1 VAPLPITRGGNHSRY
16 PSAGESTTT
25 FEPLQGSSSHKQKGK
40 RHQVVS
46 ITPRIPFRQLPEPYT
61 HPDSPP
67 SSPAVVSLCHPAN
80 GLAFLAL
87 PAYDLFCQSPLQFG
101 IHHETLVT
109 ACCIIAYNKPGY
121 LSTSRN
127 RGAALDSIIPAAGEY
142 YYHLNDPSDR
152 FYSICCNFNTW
163 KFSHGHLPP
172 SWVAKSPCAPSFSY

>member
-1 VAPLPITRGGNHSRY
+1 VA
-16 PSAGESTTT
+16 
-25 FEPLQGSSSHKQKGK
+25 
-40 RHQVVS
+40 S
-46 ITPRIPFRQLPEPYT
+46 ITPRVRFRQLPEPYT
-61 HPDSPP
+61 YPDSPP
-67 SSPAVVSLCHPAN
+67 SSPAVVNLCHPAN

-101 IHHETLVT
+101 IHHETLT

-152 FYSICCNFNTW
+152 FYSICCNFNAW

-172 SWVAKSPCAPSFSY
+172 SWVAKSPCAPSFCILIGYLSQSILVRKWDNVVTIPLPPMLSPMRRRPG